1 MNISYKTA
9 CVMKPMK
16 IVSQEYLIE
25 VYLLHTFIQ
34 VLPIYLPVYEGNRL
48 SPCPKQYVH
57 TSTGIKWSQQDP
69 TYTCVKST
77 SGVLQHYDEEHERT
91 RRTNAGWND
100 ATNGSHRRPL

>member
-16 IVSQEYLIE
+16 IVSREYLIE

-57 TSTGIKWSQQDP
+57 TSTGIKWSQQG
-69 TYTCVKST
+69 TYLFV
-77 SGVLQHYDEEHERT
+77 
-91 RRTNAGWND
+91 TNFL
-100 ATNGSHRRPL
+100 SRQLKYIL

>member
-1 MNISYKTA
+1 
-9 CVMKPMK
+9 MKPMK

-57 TSTGIKWSQQDP
+57 TSTGIKWSQQG
-69 TYTCVKST
+69 TYLFVTNFLSRQLKYILWI
-77 SGVLQHYDEEHERT
+77 VLQCY
-91 RRTNAGWND
+91 
-100 ATNGSHRRPL
+100 SIIKV